1 MLDLWIHT
9 RIAGTTSMRK
19 IRKIKSM
26 KEYKIKRIVEVNFWF
41 TVEADSEDEAIEH
54 VMCLGLEESIKKCY
68 DHSEDT
74 RHIEIQD

>member
-1 MLDLWIHT
+1 
-9 RIAGTTSMRK
+9 
-19 IRKIKSM
+19 M
-26 KEYKIKRIVEVNFWF
+26 KEYKIKQIVEVNFWF

-54 VMCLGLEESIKKCY
+54 VMDLGLEESTKKCY